1 MARYTRHQLKEDR
14 FAETVQEQVSWAVE
28 HRNTMVILG
37 VVVGAIAVIAVAGF
51 FYLQNRD
58 QAASVAIGSALRLY
72 EAPLR
77 PAGSPEQPGL
87 TSFTSAKERAQAAQ
101 KEFQKVI
108 QDYPHTRS
116 ADFARY
122 WVGLTMRDM
131 GNFAEA
137 EKELK
142 EISGSHRDD
151 LAAVAKFAL
160 ASVYR
165 DENKTK
171 DAIDVYNDLI
181 AHPSNTVPKSTV
193 QLELAMMYEGS
204 QPAEAAKLYEAIRKE
219 DPNSVAAQLATQRL
233 GPAATQAPPQ
243 APPAAP
249 AAKK

>member
-14 FAETVQEQVSWAVE
+14 FAVTVQEQVSWAVE
-28 HRNTMVILG
+28 HRNTLILIGTVI
-37 VVVGAIAVIAVAGF
+37 GAVALIAIAGF

-58 QAASVAIGSALRLY
+58 QAASVAIGQALRVY
-72 EAPLR
+72 QAQLR
-77 PAGSPEQPGL
+77 AAGAPEQPGI
-87 TSFTSAKERAQAAQ
+87 TSFTSSKERAQAAQ

-122 WVGLTMRDM
+122 WVGVTMRDT
-131 GNFAEA
+131 GNYAEA

-165 DENKTK
+165 EENKTK
-171 DAIDVYNDLI
+171 DAIDTYNDLI
-181 AHPSNTVPKSTV
+181 AHPSNTVPKSTA
-193 QLELAMMYEGS
+193 QLELAMMYEAS
-204 QPAEAAKLYEAIRKE
+204 QPAEAAKLYEQIRKD
-219 DPNSVAAQLATQRL
+219 DPNSVAAQVATQRL
-233 GPAATQAPPQ
+233 GPAATQAPTP
-243 APPAAP
+243 PPAA
-249 AAKK
+249 K